1 MMTLKK
7 RRRIQVIVLAFVA
20 LGIATVLIGY
30 ALQDGINYFRSPTQV
45 TEAPPPST
53 EKFRIGGL
61 VTENSIRTVGDA
73 SVAFSVTDGNATVP
87 VVYVGML
94 PDLFEEGQGMIG
106 LGSLV
111 NGTFQATEILAKH
124 DENYMPAEVI
134 EALEAQGVYQGGRQ
148 ETEIGAGNDS

>member
-1 MMTLKK
+1 
-7 RRRIQVIVLAFVA
+7 
-20 LGIATVLIGY
+20 
-30 ALQDGINYFRSPTQV
+30 
-45 TEAPPPST
+45 
-53 EKFRIGGL
+53 
-61 VTENSIRTVGDA
+61 
-73 SVAFSVTDGNATVP
+73 
-87 VVYVGML
+87 
-94 PDLFEEGQGMIG
+94 MIG